1 MLNVCELIYEFFRN
15 IILDKL
21 QKCVILDVEQV
32 KHSDFREARM
42 GYEYFKIYT
51 KIYESSRRL
60 RETGSRVWQS
70 GDRAGAFALQLI
82 DHRGQ
87 SD

>member
-15 IILDKL
+15 IILDNL

-32 KHSDFREARM
+32 KHSDFRKARM

-51 KIYESSRRL
+51 KIYKSSRGL
-60 RETGSRVWQS
+60 RETGSRVW
-70 GDRAGAFALQLI
+70 
-82 DHRGQ
+82 
-87 SD
+87 